1 MAIIQLG
8 TPMEKE
14 LSDLVLAKLTDFG
27 WPDNDTLANFIVVM
41 VANDKTKEEITS
53 ELNDILPGQAS
64 EFSEWLF
71 ERLAAATSP
80 EVLQAQVPQQQP
92 PQIQQAEDRF
102 DSEEPMDTSSSRKF
116 TSEARPAGRLLMNA
130 ISSAT
135 RSDPAPSRQA
145 PSRVYGEKRQE
156 SRDRSISPIR
166 SRDTKRHDTDER
178 IRFRRTN
185 EERSR
190 DEARIAARLGPAN
203 DEHGSNNNN
212 NNNNNNTGRL
222 RGRLGR
228 ESRLED
234 NRSRDRSWD
243 DRSDYHDRRNR
254 GNNPVKTR
262 EQALRDIERRLGPR
276 ADHDNRS
283 NGRSSHAYNNRE
295 PSYEQE
301 ENDDVKPARCKFWPN
316 CAQGDL
322 CQYWHPKELCP
333 LLPNCPSSA
342 DTCYYVHPL
351 AEPTAEQMA
360 AAARQAL
367 LQSMRSTTNGTGNAL
382 QSSGALGSTTTEC
395 KFGARCTRADCMF
408 RHSERESKQPCR
420 FYPNC
425 TKPNCPFYHPP
436 YGENLSGA
444 TMDTNDNITRLPIQ
458 CKFGDMC
465 TRQGCHFTH
474 PRDGDSSAP
483 LCKFNPCTR
492 QGCPYRHV
500 PGGTFG
506 GNKTL
511 VLNNTR
517 PHTSDRFAGATAN
530 EDDVEKLHVPASTH
544 WANGGVSHQPE
555 TDVDMDVAM

>member
-8 TPMEKE
+8 TPQEKE
-14 LSDLVLAKLTDFG
+14 LSALVLAKLTDFG
-27 WPDNDTLANFIVVM
+27 WPDNDILANFIVVM

-71 ERLAAATSP
+71 DRLAAASTSS
-80 EVLQAQVPQQQP
+80 EAQQAQVLPQQP
-92 PQIQQAEDRF
+92 APQIQQAEDH
-102 DSEEPMDTSSSRKF
+102 EEPMDTSSRKF
-116 TSEARPAGRLLMNA
+116 TSEARPPGRLLMSA

-145 PSRVYGEKRQE
+145 PSRVYGERRQE
-156 SRDRSISPIR
+156 ARDRSLSPVR
-166 SRDTKRHDTDER
+166 SRELNKGRDTDDR
-178 IRFRRTN
+178 IRFRRTS

-203 DEHGSNNNN
+203 DHNS
-212 NNNNNNTGRL
+212 GR
-222 RGRLGR
+222 RGRQGR
-228 ESRLED
+228 DERPD
-234 NRSRDRSWD
+234 NRARDKSWD
-243 DRSDYHDRRNR
+243 GRNDYHDRRNR
-254 GNNPVKTR
+254 GNPVKTR

-276 ADHDNRS
+276 AESLDLS
-283 NGRSSHAYNNRE
+283 NGRSSYGSNHRE

-316 CAQGDL
+316 CTQGDL
-322 CQYWHPKELCP
+322 CQFWHPKELCP
-333 LLPNCPSSA
+333 LLPNCPSTA

-351 AEPTAEQMA
+351 AEPTAEQRA

-367 LQSMRSTTNGTGNAL
+367 LQSMRPTNGTGNAL
-382 QSSGALGSTTTEC
+382 QSSGALGSSTEC
-395 KFGARCTRADCMF
+395 KFGARCTRPDCMF

-420 FYPNC
+420 FFPNC

-436 YGENLSGA
+436 YGESLSNGA
-444 TMDTNDNITRLPIQ
+444 MDTNDNITRLPIH
-458 CKFGDMC
+458 CKFGDQC
-465 TRQGCHFTH
+465 TRPGCHFTH
-474 PRDGDSSAP
+474 PRDGDASNVP

-492 QGCPYRHV
+492 QGCTFRHV
-500 PGGTFG
+500 PGGNFG

-511 VLNNTR
+511 VLNNSR

-544 WANGGVSHQPE
+544 WANGGVSHQPDA
-555 TDVDMDVAM
+555 DVDMDVAM